1 MPPAGGESHTAAKRI
16 TKWHPQG
23 AYLSPAQRCFIT
35 PEGGSPE
42 PACQAKPITGRT
54 LPAQGRQAQRLPQL
68 ERSEV
73 GLFSSGEARLSGFR
87 RQRRHK
93 KWRPIG
99 RPPSQSVE
107 RLKGRPP
114 IGQARG
120 QLRSTC
126 VFHAEYAQSG
136 TIYLPRAGARSPPV
150 RRQPI
155 TGRTLGAQGQR
166 PGGAINPHAR
176 KGVSTFGNTAARRK

>member
-93 KWRPIG
+93 KWRLWRRTSPVGTVSQPIG
-99 RPPSQSVE
+99 KPFN
-107 RLKGRPP
+107 
-114 IGQARG
+114 GQAKG
-120 QLRSTC
+120 LLWLTWRS
-126 VFHAEYAQSG
+126 YAGPPQYFIPPEG
-136 TIYLPRAGARSPPV
+136 GSPEPV
-150 RRQPI
+150 REASAGP
-155 TGRTLGAQGQR
+155 GQNPWR
-166 PGGAINPHAR
+166 PGP
-176 KGVSTFGNTAARRK
+176 KARRRHQPSRP